1 MTVWAVSGAAGYG
14 KTYRLLQR
22 MAEEL
27 QAQPLA
33 SGQSILSLTFMHGAR
48 QRLEQKLRTVPGLR
62 GKYECMTVDGFARS
76 IRSRWQ
82 SMASAIGQPPT
93 DEVDFDAQCSLSADL
108 VERPTVGEWL
118 RIGYPLVVLDEAQ
131 DLDPHRLRLIKA
143 LASCVRLLIAFDDFQ
158 CLRQELR
165 PSPVSGWL
173 PSVCEPEVLHKP
185 QRTKVSALLDAA
197 AALRCGMAP
206 RQGTGFKIA
215 ECAGAN
221 QAAALIASKLHFA
234 NLAPGPNSLAVITP
248 SRSQGYAA
256 GLVERVSTT
265 ACGTKRLGPFRI
277 HWESGESPF
286 LDAVKSLEYGNSKPP
301 SEVLALLREM
311 EECNAQ
317 ESLIRWVIRQ
327 RDMAGRGWF
336 DHEHLLSQT
345 RRILATQRARTYR
358 PENGRRALT
367 VHQAKNRE
375 FDGVI
380 VIWPYTVAQDDE
392 GKRRLL
398 YNAITRAKHW
408 CVVVVQGTGST
419 LKSPFR

>member
-27 QAQPLA
+27 QEQPLA
-33 SGQSILSLTFMHGAR
+33 SGQSILALTFMHGAR

-62 GKYECMTVDGFARS
+62 GRYECMTVDGFARS
-76 IRSRWQ
+76 VRSRWQ
-82 SMASAIGQPPT
+82 SLASAIGQPAT
-93 DEVDFDAQCSLSADL
+93 DEVDFDMQCSLSADL
-108 VERPTVGEWL
+108 VERPTVGNWL

-131 DLDPHRLRLIKA
+131 DLDPHRLRLIRA
-143 LASCVRLLIAFDDFQ
+143 LASWVRLLIAFDDFQ

-173 PSVCEPEVLHKP
+173 PTVCEPEVLDKP
-185 QRTKVSALLDAA
+185 QRTKVPALLEAT
-197 AALRCGMAP
+197 AALRSGMAP
-206 RQGTGFKIA
+206 TEGKGFMIA
-215 ECAGAN
+215 ECASAN

-234 NLAPGPNSLAVITP
+234 NYAAGPKSLAVITP
-248 SRSQGYAA
+248 SRSKGFAD
-256 GLVERVSTT
+256 GLVEKVSTT
-265 ACGTKRLGPFRI
+265 ACGTKKLGPFRI
-277 HWESGESPF
+277 RWESGESPF
-286 LDAVKSLEYGNSKPP
+286 LDAVKQLAYRNSKPS
-301 SEVLALLREM
+301 SEVLPLLGAM

-317 ESLIRWVIRQ
+317 ESLIRWVVRQ
-327 RDMAGRGWF
+327 RDMAGRELFG
-336 DHEHLLSQT
+336 HEHLLAQT

-358 PENGRRALT
+358 SENGRRALT

-375 FDGVI
+375 FDAVI

-398 YNAITRAKHW
+398 YNAITRAKQW

-419 LKSPFR
+419 LKTPFR

>member
-1 MTVWAVSGAAGYG
+1 
-14 KTYRLLQR
+14 
-22 MAEEL
+22 
-27 QAQPLA
+27 
-33 SGQSILSLTFMHGAR
+33 
-48 QRLEQKLRTVPGLR
+48 
-62 GKYECMTVDGFARS
+62 
-76 IRSRWQ
+76 
-82 SMASAIGQPPT
+82 
-93 DEVDFDAQCSLSADL
+93 
-108 VERPTVGEWL
+108 
-118 RIGYPLVVLDEAQ
+118 
-131 DLDPHRLRLIKA
+131 
-143 LASCVRLLIAFDDFQ
+143 
-158 CLRQELR
+158 
-165 PSPVSGWL
+165 
-173 PSVCEPEVLHKP
+173 
-185 QRTKVSALLDAA
+185 
-197 AALRCGMAP
+197 
-206 RQGTGFKIA
+206 
-215 ECAGAN
+215 
-221 QAAALIASKLHFA
+221 
-234 NLAPGPNSLAVITP
+234 
-248 SRSQGYAA
+248 
-256 GLVERVSTT
+256 
-265 ACGTKRLGPFRI
+265 
-277 HWESGESPF
+277 
-286 LDAVKSLEYGNSKPP
+286 
-301 SEVLALLREM
+301 VLALLREM